1 MNIEQNTNPQ
11 PSTTPATPGGPDE
24 GQTAQP
30 NIPDTEVNP
39 GKVGNGT
46 EVDLDR
52 GKTQTYPKTNP
63 PERH

>member
-1 MNIEQNTNPQ
+1 METNENNTPQ
-11 PSTTPATPGGPDE
+11 PNINPATPGKPGE
-24 GQTAQP
+24 GQSVQP
-30 NIPDTEVNP
+30 NVPDTEVNP

-52 GKTQTYPKTNP
+52 GKTQTYPKTTP